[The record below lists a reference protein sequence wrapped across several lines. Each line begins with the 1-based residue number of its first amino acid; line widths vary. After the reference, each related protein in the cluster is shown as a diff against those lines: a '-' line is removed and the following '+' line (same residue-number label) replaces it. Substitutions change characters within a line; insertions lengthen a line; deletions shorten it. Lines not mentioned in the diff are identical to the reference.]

1 MTTTFAEVVA
11 YNYEEIKRNF
21 KAGLKDKGYPWDED
35 IMNDAFISCNSA
47 LKDKPITKS
56 DAIKYYWTAYINK
69 FKGQKLKEED
79 TTSLD
84 DIDYD
89 CVDEPYV
96 SDIDKIYDMVISELQ
111 DEFGIRKTYI
121 WELYELR
128 GVSSKKL
135 KAMGFDVDNFT
146 YFNKKIKRYIKKRI
160 IPNNPILK
168 DLVKGL
174 R

>member
-11 YNYEEIKRNF
+11 HNYDEIKRNF

-69 FKGQKLKEED
+69 FKSQKLKEED
-79 TTSLD
+79 IASLD

-89 CVDEPYV
+89 CIDEPYIN
-96 SDIDKIYDMVISELQ
+96 DIDKIYDIVIAELQ
-111 DEFGIRKTYI
+111 DEFGIRETYI
-121 WELYELR
+121 W
-128 GVSSKKL
+128 
-135 KAMGFDVDNFT
+135 
-146 YFNKKIKRYIKKRI
+146 
-160 IPNNPILK
+160 
-168 DLVKGL
+168 
-174 R
+174 

>member
-69 FKGQKLKEED
+69 FKSQKLKEED
-79 TTSLD
+79 IVSLD

-89 CVDEPYV
+89 CIDEPYV
-96 SDIDKIYDMVISELQ
+96 KDIDRIYDIVISELQ
-111 DEFGIRKTYI
+111 DEFGIRETYI
-121 WELYELR
+121 WELYELK

-135 KAMGFDVDNFT
+135 KAMGVDIDNFI

-160 IPNNPILK
+160 IPNNPMLK